1 MNLINRKDKFLET
14 LISTFIPLLA
24 GFLLG
29 ALLLWGSGYDPW
41 SAYSLMF
48 KKVFED
54 FGLVI
59 GRATPL
65 IFTGLALAIPY
76 SVGLLNLGAEGQ
88 IVVGALLGALI
99 GAYLP
104 LPAVLHI
111 PLIMISGA
119 VGGMLCA
126 LFCGY
131 LKLKFGASEVVT
143 TVMLNSVI
151 MLLAEYCVNGPL
163 NGMPSQPQTAPILNT
178 AKLPKFDI
186 RADYSVAIFIAV
198 AVSIIMWIFINK
210 TVLGYEMRASG
221 LNLKAS
227 RYKGINI
234 NSASLLAM
242 GIGGLIAGMGG
253 AVEVMGT
260 QYSYYHGFLNN
271 YGYTGMGVALIARN
285 NPIAVI
291 PAAIFLAAIRV
302 GGMSIDRLTPIPSHF
317 IWVLQGMMIIALA
330 IPNMMSL
337 VVSIKNAFLRLF
349 IRKNAAAKTEV
360 KE

>member
-1 MNLINRKDKFLET
+1 MNLIKNKDKKLET
-14 LISTFIPLLA
+14 LISTAFSLLA

-29 ALLLWGSGYDPW
+29 ALLLWCSGYDPW

-48 KKVFED
+48 KKVFAD

-65 IFTGLALAIPY
+65 IFTGLAFAIPY

-88 IVVGALLGALI
+88 IIVGAMVGALI

-104 LPAVLHI
+104 LPSIIQI
-111 PLIMISGA
+111 PLIMVGGA
-119 VGGMLCA
+119 MGGMLCA
-126 LFCGY
+126 VLCGY

-163 NGMPSQPQTAPILNT
+163 NGMPSQPQTAPILDT
-178 AKLPKFDI
+178 AKLPKLDI
-186 RADYSVAIFIAV
+186 RADYSTAIFIAIAV
-198 AVSIIMWIFINK
+198 AILMWIFINK
-210 TVLGYEMRASG
+210 TVLGYEVRASG

-227 RYKGINI
+227 RYKGINVTTV
-234 NSASLLAM
+234 SLLAM
-242 GIGGLIAGMGG
+242 SMGGLIAGMGG

-260 QYSYYHGFLNN
+260 QHSYYHGFLAN

-302 GGMSIDRLTPIPSHF
+302 GGMAIDRLTPIPSHF

-330 IPNMMSL
+330 VPNMMSL
-337 VVSIKNAFLRLF
+337 VVGIKDFFMNLF
-349 IRKNAAAKTEV
+349 KQKQV
-360 KE
+360 GC